1 MPGLEQV
8 RSALEEFGRRHGIE
22 GFQLD
27 EAGALTLG
35 MDDILYVFQHNDAL
49 DTLVLMA
56 GIGGVPEEAREA
68 VFGQLLSA
76 NLFWGETGGCTLAWE
91 PGGETVVLQYSL
103 PVDGLDTVRFGEVFD
118 GLRRTA
124 GEWRDRLRQWVEA
137 EIDGPSLEQH
147 VDSL

>member
-1 MPGLEQV
+1 MSGLEQAQSV
-8 RSALEEFGRRHGIE
+8 LKEFSAQYGVE
-22 GFQLD
+22 GFALD
-27 EAGALTLG
+27 EAGTLTMG
-35 MDDILYVFQHNDAL
+35 MDGILYVFQHNDAL

-56 GIGGVPEEAREA
+56 GIGGVPEEARAA

-91 PGGETVVLQYSL
+91 PGGETVVMQYSL
-103 PVDGLDTVRFGEVFD
+103 PADGLGAERFGEVFD
-118 GLRRTA
+118 GLRATA

-137 EIDGPSLEQH
+137 EIDGPSLEQY